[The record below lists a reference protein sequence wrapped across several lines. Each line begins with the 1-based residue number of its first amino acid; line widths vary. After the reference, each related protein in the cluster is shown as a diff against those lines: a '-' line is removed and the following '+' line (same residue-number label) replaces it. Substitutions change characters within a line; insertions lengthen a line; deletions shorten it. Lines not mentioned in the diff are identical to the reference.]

1 MTAPTLTGFTAPKGG
16 ASLPRGGPAG
26 GLMRRRRW
34 RTWAAWCAMAAL
46 VWNASTPLPWLLR
59 DIESDTNDVSSAASD
74 GHAHAAH
81 RFDGADIPGS
91 PTHPDD
97 HDCAQCE
104 VLKHLARCVVP
115 DPVIPGVVAL
125 AAAPVKPPAF
135 AESRYTSRFVTRP
148 RIRGPPLDHA

>member
-1 MTAPTLTGFTAPKGG
+1 
-16 ASLPRGGPAG
+16 
-26 GLMRRRRW
+26 MRRRRW

-115 DPVIPGVVAL
+115 DPVIVPPVQ
-125 AAAPVKPPAF
+125 VKPPLIVNVA
-135 AESRYTSRFVTRP
+135 V
-148 RIRGPPLDHA
+148 PPNVPPDICPTTVDPDALK